1 MKFDVKIDCMAL
13 FNECMDQTLIDY
25 RNRTTET
32 GQSIAATHTLDRSL
46 LDTFYVNLHSVSK
59 ALRTA
64 LRKQVCEVLFIPDL
78 LQYRMYLDPGIP
90 PESIA
95 VEVKDALKYGM
106 LCWWYGGRDI
116 PLFQLIRNHSR
127 KAARPDTQ
135 YPYRKTLPHIMITR
149 ENKLF
154 RLSWLKSNLFRATS
168 TETAYNAR
176 MLENETGQD
185 MFDRYAMTIDERPF
199 FDEHIAQALLAL
211 LHHFR
216 RIVPDCQPITTEGDA
231 CGLTFA
237 ARVSRDEDE
246 FYSHAE
252 LQGVE
257 RSATEIL
264 RYYILAEWYL
274 SIRANDLWT
283 AYTQKLTAAVATLSS
298 YLFRFYRPVL
308 RRAHRVSPCPEEY
321 SQHGEIQI
329 IDAGLV

>member
-1 MKFDVKIDCMAL
+1 
-13 FNECMDQTLIDY
+13 
-25 RNRTTET
+25 
-32 GQSIAATHTLDRSL
+32 
-46 LDTFYVNLHSVSK
+46 
-59 ALRTA
+59 
-64 LRKQVCEVLFIPDL
+64 
-78 LQYRMYLDPGIP
+78 
-90 PESIA
+90 
-95 VEVKDALKYGM
+95 
-106 LCWWYGGRDI
+106 
-116 PLFQLIRNHSR
+116 
-127 KAARPDTQ
+127 
-135 YPYRKTLPHIMITR
+135 
-149 ENKLF
+149 
-154 RLSWLKSNLFRATS
+154 
-168 TETAYNAR
+168 
-176 MLENETGQD
+176 

-321 SQHGEIQI
+321 SQHGGNTNHRRRPGLTSQYQCNGIKYYSPNGCFERPEI
-329 IDAGLV
+329 ASR

>member
-1 MKFDVKIDCMAL
+1 
-13 FNECMDQTLIDY
+13 
-25 RNRTTET
+25 
-32 GQSIAATHTLDRSL
+32 
-46 LDTFYVNLHSVSK
+46 
-59 ALRTA
+59 
-64 LRKQVCEVLFIPDL
+64 
-78 LQYRMYLDPGIP
+78 
-90 PESIA
+90 
-95 VEVKDALKYGM
+95 
-106 LCWWYGGRDI
+106 
-116 PLFQLIRNHSR
+116 
-127 KAARPDTQ
+127 
-135 YPYRKTLPHIMITR
+135 MITR

-283 AYTQKLTAAVATLSS
+283 AYTQKLTAAVAVATLSS

>member
-1 MKFDVKIDCMAL
+1 MAQIQPFPCYEYGDGL
-13 FNECMDQTLIDY
+13 Q
-25 RNRTTET
+25 RPHVRKR
-32 GQSIAATHTLDRSL
+32 DRAR
-46 LDTFYVNLHSVSK
+46 YV
-59 ALRTA
+59 R
-64 LRKQVCEVLFIPDL
+64 P
-78 LQYRMYLDPGIP
+78 
-90 PESIA
+90 
-95 VEVKDALKYGM
+95 
-106 LCWWYGGRDI
+106 
-116 PLFQLIRNHSR
+116 IRH
-127 KAARPDTQ
+127 D
-135 YPYRKTLPHIMITR
+135 
-149 ENKLF
+149 
-154 RLSWLKSNLFRATS
+154 
-168 TETAYNAR
+168 
-176 MLENETGQD
+176 D
-185 MFDRYAMTIDERPF
+185 
-199 FDEHIAQALLAL
+199 
-211 LHHFR
+211 
-216 RIVPDCQPITTEGDA
+216 PDCQPITTEGDA

-308 RRAHRVSPCPEEY
+308 RRAHRVSPSPEEY

>member
-1 MKFDVKIDCMAL
+1 MAQIQPFPCYEYGDGL
-13 FNECMDQTLIDY
+13 Q
-25 RNRTTET
+25 RPHVRKR
-32 GQSIAATHTLDRSL
+32 DRARYVRPIRHDDRRAPL
-46 LDTFYVNLHSVSK
+46 LRRAHRASV
-59 ALRTA
+59 
-64 LRKQVCEVLFIPDL
+64 
-78 LQYRMYLDPGIP
+78 
-90 PESIA
+90 
-95 VEVKDALKYGM
+95 
-106 LCWWYGGRDI
+106 
-116 PLFQLIRNHSR
+116 
-127 KAARPDTQ
+127 ARPVASFPTHC
-135 YPYRKTLPHIMITR
+135 TGLPAD
-149 ENKLF
+149 N
-154 RLSWLKSNLFRATS
+154 
-168 TETAYNAR
+168 
-176 MLENETGQD
+176 
-185 MFDRYAMTIDERPF
+185 
-199 FDEHIAQALLAL
+199 
-211 LHHFR
+211 
-216 RIVPDCQPITTEGDA
+216 DA

>member
-1 MKFDVKIDCMAL
+1 MA
-13 FNECMDQTLIDY
+13 QI
-25 RNRTTET
+25 
-32 GQSIAATHTLDRSL
+32 H
-46 LDTFYVNLHSVSK
+46 
-59 ALRTA
+59 
-64 LRKQVCEVLFIPDL
+64 
-78 LQYRMYLDPGIP
+78 
-90 PESIA
+90 
-95 VEVKDALKYGM
+95 
-106 LCWWYGGRDI
+106 
-116 PLFQLIRNHSR
+116 
-127 KAARPDTQ
+127 
-135 YPYRKTLPHIMITR
+135 
-149 ENKLF
+149 
-154 RLSWLKSNLFRATS
+154 LFRATS

-298 YLFRFYRPVL
+298 YLFRFYRPYYDAPIGYL
-308 RRAHRVSPCPEEY
+308 RAPKNIRSTEKYKSSTQAWFNKSI
-321 SQHGEIQI
+321 SMQWN
-329 IDAGLV
+329 